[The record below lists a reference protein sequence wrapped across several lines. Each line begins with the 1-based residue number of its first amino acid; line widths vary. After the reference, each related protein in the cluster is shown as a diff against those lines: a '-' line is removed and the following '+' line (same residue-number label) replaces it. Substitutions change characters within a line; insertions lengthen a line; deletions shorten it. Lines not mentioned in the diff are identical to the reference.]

1 MTKRSSKHANVR
13 PGAEAGTDLSEPIAH
28 QLLPLPPMEPVAH
41 SPMHEMVYDRIR
53 EAFASGQMVPGQR
66 IVIRDLARALGTSM
80 MPVRDALR
88 RLEAENAVVLTN
100 GRTLAVPSLSAKD
113 YDELCMIRVTLESLA
128 AQEAA
133 KSITAAEL
141 EEVIRFADLVDEAAA
156 AGDAAAASMHNRHF
170 HWAVNAASH
179 RPLLIRIIES
189 LWLRVGPQITHS
201 VRFDIQGGD
210 VRRSAFHPH
219 RQVIAALRNGD
230 GASAATAIAYDISRA
245 GQIIVAHLKSIEAA
259 PDAAEK
265 FSIMGGMKGKR
276 PAGRGNIRVKSNTK
290 KRSRAR

>member
-1 MTKRSSKHANVR
+1 VTKQPSKRSPGR
-13 PGAEAGTDLSEPIAH
+13 PRGKTGTGLPQPMAH
-28 QLLPLPPMEPVAH
+28 QLPPLEPVAH

-53 EAFASGQMVPGQR
+53 EAFASGQVVPGQR

-113 YDELCMIRVTLESLA
+113 YEELCMIRVTLESLA

-133 KSITAAEL
+133 KNITAAEL
-141 EEVIRFADLVDEAAA
+141 AEVVRFADLGEEAAG
-156 AGDAAAASMHNRHF
+156 AGDPAATSMYNRHF

-189 LWLRVGPQITHS
+189 LWLRVGPQISYS
-201 VRFDIQGGD
+201 VQFDVQGGD
-210 VRRSAFHPH
+210 VIHSAYHPH

-230 GASAATAIAYDISRA
+230 GASAATAMAYDISRA
-245 GQIIVAHLKSIEAA
+245 GQIIVAHLKSIEGN
-259 PDAAEK
+259 PGAAEK
-265 FSIMGGMKGKR
+265 LAITSNVKGKR
-276 PAGRGNIRVKSNTK
+276 
-290 KRSRAR
+290 RARRDATPVRSKTRKK

>member
-1 MTKRSSKHANVR
+1 VTKRSSKHANVR
-13 PGAEAGTDLSEPIAH
+13 PGAEAGTDLSQPIAY

-113 YDELCMIRVTLESLA
+113 YEELCMIRVTLESLA

-133 KSITAAEL
+133 KNITAAEL
-141 EEVIRFADLVDEAAA
+141 DEVVRFADLVDEAAA

-245 GQIIVAHLKSIEAA
+245 GQIIVAHLKSIEATPGA
-259 PDAAEK
+259 VDTLAITGSVK
-265 FSIMGGMKGKR
+265 NKR
-276 PAGRGNIRVKSNTK
+276 RARRDTTPARPKTK
-290 KRSRAR
+290 KK

>member
-1 MTKRSSKHANVR
+1 MTKQSSKHASVR
-13 PGAEAGTDLSEPIAH
+13 PGAEAGTDLSQPIAH

-113 YDELCMIRVTLESLA
+113 YEELCMIRVTLEGLA

-133 KSITAAEL
+133 KNITAAEL
-141 EEVIRFADLVDEAAA
+141 EEVVRCADLVDEAAA

-245 GQIIVAHLKSIEAA
+245 GQIIVAHLKSIEGAAA
-259 PDAAEK
+259 PAEK
-265 FSIMGGMKGKR
+265 LAIAGSVKDKR
-276 PAGRGNIRVKSNTK
+276 
-290 KRSRAR
+290 RARRGTAPVRPKARKK

>member
-1 MTKRSSKHANVR
+1 
-13 PGAEAGTDLSEPIAH
+13 
-28 QLLPLPPMEPVAH
+28 MEPVAH
-41 SPMHEMVYDRIR
+41 SPMHEKVYDRIR

-66 IVIRDLARALGTSM
+66 IVIRDLARTLGTSM

-113 YDELCMIRVTLESLA
+113 YEELCMIRVVLESLA

-133 KSITAAEL
+133 KNITAAEL
-141 EEVIRFADLVDEAAA
+141 GEVARFADMVEEAAGAGNPATA
-156 AGDAAAASMHNRHF
+156 AMYNRHF

-189 LWLRVGPQITHS
+189 LWLRVGPQISYS
-201 VRFDIQGGD
+201 VRHDVQGGD
-210 VRRSAFHPH
+210 VVHSAYHPH
-219 RQVIAALRNGD
+219 RQVVAALRNGD

-245 GQIIVAHLKSIEAA
+245 GQIIIAHLKTIENA
-259 PDAAEK
+259 PRALENPGA
-265 FSIMGGMKGKR
+265 
-276 PAGRGNIRVKSNTK
+276 AGRVQR
-290 KRSRAR
+290 RSRAGHGDMLARSTAKEE

>member
-1 MTKRSSKHANVR
+1 MTKRSSKHASVR
-13 PGAEAGTDLSEPIAH
+13 PGTEAGTDLSQPIAH
-28 QLLPLPPMEPVAH
+28 HLLPLPPMEPVAH

-53 EAFASGQMVPGQR
+53 EAFTSGQMVPGQR

-113 YDELCMIRVTLESLA
+113 YEELCMIRVTLESLA

-133 KSITAAEL
+133 KNITEAEL
-141 EEVIRFADLVDEAAA
+141 EELVRFADLVDEAAA

-245 GQIIVAHLKSIEAA
+245 GQIIVAHLKSIEGVAA
-259 PDAAEK
+259 PAEK
-265 FSIMGGMKGKR
+265 LAI
-276 PAGRGNIRVKSNTK
+276 AGIVKDK
-290 KRSRAR
+290 SRARRGTAAVRPRTRKK

>member
-1 MTKRSSKHANVR
+1 VTKQPSKRSPIRSRK
-13 PGAEAGTDLSEPIAH
+13 AGTDLLQPIAH
-28 QLLPLPPMEPVAH
+28 QLPPLEPVAH

-53 EAFASGQMVPGQR
+53 EAFASGQVVPGQR

-113 YDELCMIRVTLESLA
+113 YEELCMIRVALESLA

-133 KSITAAEL
+133 KNITPAEL
-141 EEVIRFADLVDEAAA
+141 KEVVRFADLGDEAAG
-156 AGDAAAASMHNRHF
+156 AGDPAATSMYNRHF

-189 LWLRVGPQITHS
+189 LWLRVGPQISYS
-201 VRFDIQGGD
+201 VQFDVQGGD
-210 VRRSAFHPH
+210 VIRSAYHPH
-219 RQVIAALRNGD
+219 RQVIAALCNGD
-230 GASAATAIAYDISRA
+230 GASAATAMASDISRA

-265 FSIMGGMKGKR
+265 LSIMGGMKGER
-276 PAGRGNIRVKSNTK
+276 PAGRGNIRVKSNIK

>member
-1 MTKRSSKHANVR
+1 VTKRSSKHASVR
-13 PGAEAGTDLSEPIAH
+13 AGADAGTYLSQPIAH
-28 QLLPLPPMEPVAH
+28 QLLTLPPMEPVAH

-113 YDELCMIRVTLESLA
+113 YEELCMIRVTLESLA

-133 KSITAAEL
+133 KNISAAEL
-141 EEVIRFADLVDEAAA
+141 DEVVRFADLVDEAAA

-189 LWLRVGPQITHS
+189 LWLRVGPHITHS

-259 PDAAEK
+259 PGAADTLAITGSVK
-265 FSIMGGMKGKR
+265 NKR
-276 PAGRGNIRVKSNTK
+276 RTRRDTTPARPKARK
-290 KRSRAR
+290 K

>member
-1 MTKRSSKHANVR
+1 VTKPSSKHANVR
-13 PGAEAGTDLSEPIAH
+13 RGGAAGTDVLQPIAH
-28 QLLPLPPMEPVAH
+28 QLLSLPPMEPVAH

-100 GRTLAVPSLSAKD
+100 GRTLAVPSMSAKD
-113 YDELCMIRVTLESLA
+113 YEELCTIRVALEGLA

-141 EEVIRFADLVDEAAA
+141 EEVVRFADLVDEAAGAGNYA
-156 AGDAAAASMHNRHF
+156 AVAMYNRHF

-201 VRFDIQGGD
+201 VRFDVQGGD
-210 VRRSAFHPH
+210 VLHSAFHPH

-245 GQIIVAHLKSIEAA
+245 GQIIVAHLKSIEGT
-259 PDAAEK
+259 PGAAEK
-265 FSIMGGMKGKR
+265 LAITGSVQGKR
-276 PAGRGNIRVKSNTK
+276 RAGPAKAQIKSRTRK
-290 KRSRAR
+290 K

>member
-1 MTKRSSKHANVR
+1 VTKQPSKRSPGR
-13 PGAEAGTDLSEPIAH
+13 PRGKTGTGLPQPMAH
-28 QLLPLPPMEPVAH
+28 QLPPLEPVAH

-53 EAFASGQMVPGQR
+53 EAFASGQVVPGQR

-113 YDELCMIRVTLESLA
+113 YEELCMIRVTLESLA

-133 KSITAAEL
+133 KNITAAEL
-141 EEVIRFADLVDEAAA
+141 AEVVRFADLGEEAAG
-156 AGDAAAASMHNRHF
+156 AGDPAATSMYNRHF

-189 LWLRVGPQITHS
+189 LWLRVGPPISYS
-201 VRFDIQGGD
+201 VQFDVQGGD
-210 VRRSAFHPH
+210 VIHSAYHPH

-230 GASAATAIAYDISRA
+230 GASAATAMAYDISRA
-245 GQIIVAHLKSIEAA
+245 GQIIVAHLKSIEGN
-259 PDAAEK
+259 PGAAEK
-265 FSIMGGMKGKR
+265 LAVTSSVKGKR
-276 PAGRGNIRVKSNTK
+276 
-290 KRSRAR
+290 RARRGATPVRSKTRKK

>member
-1 MTKRSSKHANVR
+1 VTKRSSKHASVR
-13 PGAEAGTDLSEPIAH
+13 PGTEAGTDLSQPIAH
-28 QLLPLPPMEPVAH
+28 HLLPLPPMEPVAH

-53 EAFASGQMVPGQR
+53 EAFTSGQMVPGQR

-113 YDELCMIRVTLESLA
+113 YEELCMIRVTLESLA

-133 KSITAAEL
+133 KNITEAEL
-141 EEVIRFADLVDEAAA
+141 EELVRFADLVDEAAA

-189 LWLRVGPQITHS
+189 LWLRVGPQIRHS

-245 GQIIVAHLKSIEAA
+245 GQIIVAHLKSIEGAAA
-259 PDAAEK
+259 PAEK
-265 FSIMGGMKGKR
+265 LAI
-276 PAGRGNIRVKSNTK
+276 AGSVKDK
-290 KRSRAR
+290 SRARRGTAAVRPRTRKK

>member
-1 MTKRSSKHANVR
+1 MTKRSSKHTSVR
-13 PGAEAGTDLSEPIAH
+13 PGAEAGTDLSHPIAH
-28 QLLPLPPMEPVAH
+28 QLLALPPMEPVAH

-113 YDELCMIRVTLESLA
+113 YEELCMIRVTLESLA

-245 GQIIVAHLKSIEAA
+245 GQIIVAHLKSIEGA
-259 PDAAEK
+259 PVVADKLA
-265 FSIMGGMKGKR
+265 ITGT
-276 PAGRGNIRVKSNTK
+276 VKSKRRATRITRPVRSKARK
-290 KRSRAR
+290 K

>member
-1 MTKRSSKHANVR
+1 VTKRSSKLGTR
-13 PGAEAGTDLSEPIAH
+13 PGPDAGTDLSQPITQ
-28 QLLPLPPMEPVAH
+28 QLLALPPMEPVAH

-66 IVIRDLARALGTSM
+66 IVIRELARALGTSM

-100 GRTLAVPSLSAKD
+100 GRTLAVPSMSAKD
-113 YDELCMIRVTLESLA
+113 YEELCTIRVALEGLA

-133 KSITAAEL
+133 KNITAAEL
-141 EEVIRFADLVDEAAA
+141 EEVIRFADLVDEAAG
-156 AGDAAAASMHNRHF
+156 AGDYAAAAMHNRHF

-189 LWLRVGPQITHS
+189 LWLRVGTQITYS
-201 VRFDIQGGD
+201 VRFDVDGGD

-245 GQIIVAHLKSIEAA
+245 GQIIVAHLKSLEGA
-259 PDAAEK
+259 PLLVENKTAGHA
-265 FSIMGGMKGKR
+265 KGKHGARRGGAPAR
-276 PAGRGNIRVKSNTK
+276 PRKSK
-290 KRSRAR
+290 K

>member
-1 MTKRSSKHANVR
+1 
-13 PGAEAGTDLSEPIAH
+13 LSQPIAH
-28 QLLPLPPMEPVAH
+28 HLLPLPPMEPVAH

-113 YDELCMIRVTLESLA
+113 YEELCMIRVALEGLA

-133 KSITAAEL
+133 KNITEAEL
-141 EEVIRFADLVDEAAA
+141 EEVVRFADLVDEAAA

-245 GQIIVAHLKSIEAA
+245 GQIIVAHLKSIEGTAA
-259 PDAAEK
+259 PAEK
-265 FSIMGGMKGKR
+265 LAITGSVKDKR
-276 PAGRGNIRVKSNTK
+276 
-290 KRSRAR
+290 RARRGAPPVGPKTRKK

>member
-1 MTKRSSKHANVR
+1 VTKQPSKRSPGR
-13 PGAEAGTDLSEPIAH
+13 PRGKTGTGLPQPMAH
-28 QLLPLPPMEPVAH
+28 QLPPLEPVAH

-53 EAFASGQMVPGQR
+53 EAFASGQVVPGQR

-80 MPVRDALR
+80 MPVRDAWR

-113 YDELCMIRVTLESLA
+113 YEELCMIRVTLESLA

-133 KSITAAEL
+133 KNITAAEL
-141 EEVIRFADLVDEAAA
+141 AEVVRFADLGEEAAG
-156 AGDAAAASMHNRHF
+156 AGDPAATSMYNRHF

-189 LWLRVGPQITHS
+189 LWLRVGPQISYS
-201 VRFDIQGGD
+201 VQFDVQGGD
-210 VRRSAFHPH
+210 VIHSAYHPH

-230 GASAATAIAYDISRA
+230 GASAATAMAYDISRA
-245 GQIIVAHLKSIEAA
+245 GQIIVAHLKSIEGN
-259 PDAAEK
+259 PGAAEK
-265 FSIMGGMKGKR
+265 LAITSSVKGKR
-276 PAGRGNIRVKSNTK
+276 
-290 KRSRAR
+290 RARRGATPVRSKTRKK

>member
-1 MTKRSSKHANVR
+1 
-13 PGAEAGTDLSEPIAH
+13 
-28 QLLPLPPMEPVAH
+28 
-41 SPMHEMVYDRIR
+41 MHEMVYDRIR
-53 EAFASGQMVPGQR
+53 EAFASGQVVPGQR

-113 YDELCMIRVTLESLA
+113 YEELCMIRVALESLA

-133 KSITAAEL
+133 KNITAAEL
-141 EEVIRFADLVDEAAA
+141 EEVVRFADLGDEAAG
-156 AGDAAAASMHNRHF
+156 AGDPAAASMYNRHF

-189 LWLRVGPQITHS
+189 LWLRVGPQISYS
-201 VRFDIQGGD
+201 VQFDVQGGD
-210 VRRSAFHPH
+210 VIRSAYHPH

-230 GASAATAIAYDISRA
+230 GASAATAMAYDISRA
-245 GQIIVAHLKSIEAA
+245 GQIIVAHLKSIETA
-259 PDAAEK
+259 PVAAEK
-265 FSIMGGMKGKR
+265 LAITGSVKGKR
-276 PAGRGNIRVKSNTK
+276 
-290 KRSRAR
+290 RARHGTTGGWSKTRKK

>member
-1 MTKRSSKHANVR
+1 VTKQPSKRS
-13 PGAEAGTDLSEPIAH
+13 PGRARGKTGTGLPQPMAH
-28 QLLPLPPMEPVAH
+28 QLPPLEPVAH

-53 EAFASGQMVPGQR
+53 EAFASGQVVPGQR

-113 YDELCMIRVTLESLA
+113 YEELCMIRVTLESLA

-133 KSITAAEL
+133 KNITAAEL
-141 EEVIRFADLVDEAAA
+141 AEVVRFADLGEEAAG
-156 AGDAAAASMHNRHF
+156 AGDPAATSMYNRHF

-189 LWLRVGPQITHS
+189 LWLRVGPQISYS
-201 VRFDIQGGD
+201 VQFDVQGGD
-210 VRRSAFHPH
+210 VIHSAYHPH

-230 GASAATAIAYDISRA
+230 GASAATAMAYDISRA
-245 GQIIVAHLKSIEAA
+245 GQIIVAHLKSIEATPGA
-259 PDAAEK
+259 PDTLAISGSVK
-265 FSIMGGMKGKR
+265 NKR
-276 PAGRGNIRVKSNTK
+276 RAGRDTK
-290 KRSRAR
+290 PARPRARKK

>member
-1 MTKRSSKHANVR
+1 VTKQPSKRSPARSRAK
-13 PGAEAGTDLSEPIAH
+13 AGTDLLQPIAH
-28 QLLPLPPMEPVAH
+28 QLPPLEPVAH

-53 EAFASGQMVPGQR
+53 EAFASGQVVPGQR

-113 YDELCMIRVTLESLA
+113 YEELCMIRVALESLA

-133 KSITAAEL
+133 KNITAAEL
-141 EEVIRFADLVDEAAA
+141 DEVVRFADLGDEAAG
-156 AGDAAAASMHNRHF
+156 AGDPAATSMYNRHF

-189 LWLRVGPQITHS
+189 LWLRVGPQISYS
-201 VRFDIQGGD
+201 VQFDVQGGD
-210 VRRSAFHPH
+210 VIHSAYHPH

-230 GASAATAIAYDISRA
+230 GASAATAMAYDISRA
-245 GQIIVAHLKSIEAA
+245 GQIIVAHLKSLEGA
-259 PDAAEK
+259 PGSAEK
-265 FSIMGGMKGKR
+265 LAITGSVKAR
-276 PAGRGNIRVKSNTK
+276 RRVRRSNAPAQSKTRK
-290 KRSRAR
+290 K

>member
-1 MTKRSSKHANVR
+1 M
-13 PGAEAGTDLSEPIAH
+13 AH
-28 QLLPLPPMEPVAH
+28 QLPPLEPVAH

-53 EAFASGQMVPGQR
+53 EAFASGQVVPGQR

-113 YDELCMIRVTLESLA
+113 YEELCMIRVTLESLA

-133 KSITAAEL
+133 KNITAAEL
-141 EEVIRFADLVDEAAA
+141 AEVVRFADLGEEAAG
-156 AGDAAAASMHNRHF
+156 AGDPAATSMYNRHF

-189 LWLRVGPQITHS
+189 LWLRVGPQISYS
-201 VRFDIQGGD
+201 VQFDVQGGD
-210 VRRSAFHPH
+210 VIHSAYHPH

-230 GASAATAIAYDISRA
+230 GASAATAMAYDISRA
-245 GQIIVAHLKSIEAA
+245 GQIIVAHLKSIEGN
-259 PDAAEK
+259 PGAAEK
-265 FSIMGGMKGKR
+265 LAVTSSVKGKR
-276 PAGRGNIRVKSNTK
+276 
-290 KRSRAR
+290 RARRGATPVRSKTRKK

>member
-1 MTKRSSKHANVR
+1 LTTHPESR
-13 PGAEAGTDLSEPIAH
+13 PASRHRAQSGIEVPKPKKQEALR
-28 QLLPLPPMEPVAH
+28 LPPMEPVAH
-41 SPMHEMVYDRIR
+41 SPMHEQVYDRIR

-100 GRTLAVPSLSAKD
+100 GRTLAVPSLRAKD
-113 YDELCMIRVTLESLA
+113 YEELCMVRVVLESLA

-133 KSITAAEL
+133 KNITAAEL
-141 EEVIRFADLVDEAAA
+141 DEVVRFADLVEEASDAKNSAAA
-156 AGDAAAASMHNRHF
+156 AMYNRHF

-189 LWLRVGPQITHS
+189 LWLRVGPQISYS
-201 VRFDIQGGD
+201 VQHDIRGGD
-210 VRRSAFHPH
+210 VVHSEFHPH
-219 RQVIAALRNGD
+219 RQVVAALRAGD

-245 GQIIVAHLKSIEAA
+245 GQIIVTYLKTIEAA
-259 PDAAEK
+259 DKEPKNESATRGAPRKGRTRVGRDHARTTA
-265 FSIMGGMKGKR
+265 KGK
-276 PAGRGNIRVKSNTK
+276 
-290 KRSRAR
+290 

>member
-1 MTKRSSKHANVR
+1 MTKRSSKHASVR
-13 PGAEAGTDLSEPIAH
+13 PGTEAGTDLSQPIAH
-28 QLLPLPPMEPVAH
+28 HLLPLPPMEPVAH

-53 EAFASGQMVPGQR
+53 EAFTSGQMVPGQR

-113 YDELCMIRVTLESLA
+113 YEELCMIRVTLESLA

-133 KSITAAEL
+133 KNITEAEL
-141 EEVIRFADLVDEAAA
+141 EEVVRFADLVDEAAA

-170 HWAVNAASH
+170 HWAVNAASR

-245 GQIIVAHLKSIEAA
+245 GQIIVAHLKSIEGAAA
-259 PDAAEK
+259 PAEK
-265 FSIMGGMKGKR
+265 LAITGSVKDKR
-276 PAGRGNIRVKSNTK
+276 RAGRGTPPAEAKTRK
-290 KRSRAR
+290 K

>member
-1 MTKRSSKHANVR
+1 VTKQPSKRAPIHPR
-13 PGAEAGTDLSEPIAH
+13 GKTGTDLLQPIAH
-28 QLLPLPPMEPVAH
+28 QLPPLEPVAH

-53 EAFASGQMVPGQR
+53 EAFASGQVVPGQR

-113 YDELCMIRVTLESLA
+113 YEELCMIRVALESLA
-128 AQEAA
+128 AREAA
-133 KSITAAEL
+133 KHITAAEL
-141 EEVIRFADLVDEAAA
+141 EEVVRFADLVAKAADAGDPAAA
-156 AGDAAAASMHNRHF
+156 AMYNRHF
-170 HWAVNAASH
+170 HWAVNSASH

-189 LWLRVGPQITHS
+189 LWLRVGPQILYS
-201 VRFDIQGGD
+201 VQFDVQGGD
-210 VRRSAFHPH
+210 INQSAYHPH

-259 PDAAEK
+259 PGAAENLAIAG
-265 FSIMGGMKGKR
+265 SVKGKR
-276 PAGRGNIRVKSNTK
+276 GARRGNMRVKSKARK
-290 KRSRAR
+290 K